1 MKTVKRSFI
10 TSLISLLLCFA
21 MLIGTTYAWFTD
33 TVTSG
38 SNIIQSGNLD
48 IAMYWSENNADWN
61 DAQDTQAG
69 PIFNYDK
76 WEPGYT
82 LVRYIKVK
90 NEGSL
95 AFKYQMLL
103 SPNGTVDALANVIDV
118 SYDVVTDNA
127 DFVAP
132 TAQDKHGS
140 LTKVGTL
147 NDLIEQSGTLV
158 GGVLLPAGQTQ
169 TEYYSGEIV
178 ICVSF
183 HMQEEAG
190 NEYQNQSIGTSFDI
204 TLYATQYN
212 YESDSFGNHYDEG
225 LVWPELS
232 TEDNTAQKEI
242 ATDSEGFLL
251 ADTSMANEEGNIS
264 VYMPQGVK
272 FENGVDKAVLNVT
285 PITESGANISLTDGQ
300 ETKSYDIHIA
310 GVAADN
316 TKPITVVIEALLP
329 VGLNAGNFD
338 LYHVENGVTIIMTAL
353 GVYDEPRHNTF
364 SYDPE
369 TGDVTLYMASF
380 SEVAL
385 VAEHAIWKGGYDYT
399 WYNPQSTMLTISNA
413 DQLAAFGAIVG
424 GMKKVTGM
432 VDGKYTYSE
441 EVIQDSFKGK
451 TVRLGACI
459 HIGDTDENYADASE
473 NGIVFYPIGYYN
485 NTGYYEKQSGN
496 VGPDGAAVVSGY
508 RIFEGTFDGY
518 GHEISDWYQN
528 TWEMFGDYNSGYSGT
543 PNHNR
548 DGMGLFGRVYGATIK
563 NLTIKNFSSDGEYS
577 TTGCVA
583 AYADHGAT
591 FENIAIVKCNPR
603 VYNIG
608 NGGVVGVVGWYNKG
622 VTDQPVSFVN
632 VTVDNSNKISALWG
646 SWDVACGGIVGTY
659 YPTSG
664 QSSAGY
670 PANAGISFENCH
682 VGAQIDVY
690 NDVCANY
697 QYYAYRYSGMMIGSV
712 AENEIIDGHE
722 YPKMAGLTFKNCTV
736 HFGDWNDYYYCEL
749 VDNTTASYTH
759 DYQMSRLVQVASVDV
774 ENKVVTHLDGKTEAI
789 TGTKNYVVV
798 TEKDENGKFIHSDE
812 NAICYHFKNGEVYT
826 HKSAG
831 YHDGTD
837 GGKIIDEDGDGKPDL
852 REDKQH
858 IYREFN
864 NLVTGDGWGVTSK
877 GVEDVDGV
885 TILDRPQAN
894 SVEKFEG
901 KIVYPISGRTY
912 KLSHIFNFV
921 DNGVPVINGSVDV
934 TITNLDKNG
943 NVTAEFTRDPNNWGD
958 GTLTLNGKGS
968 VRITIQDYYYCT
980 RTAIEVIVRNYPA
993 GSEIQNY
1000 TYDGFIQTGTTYT
1013 FNEKADRIE
1022 NGKHGTYAYD
1032 FGFGTETFEYAIK
1045 MDSNNFV
1052 KITPEK
1058 SGTIVIA
1065 FASNTAGATLEFRQG
1080 NNSKF
1085 TDNTLI
1091 TTGVAHQSFVLQ
1103 AMYVNV
1109 TANTTYQIMRGKL
1122 ESGIY
1127 YIGYLPNGTTDNFE
1141 HECSLVVVSTT
1152 ATCEK
1157 AGVETLH
1164 CLVCGTKKGEV
1175 KRDVPAYGHNIVI
1188 DAGKP
1193 ATCNNN
1199 GEKDGQH
1206 CTRCNDKTV
1215 KKESISKLGHTYVNS
1230 ICKTCGGYNLDYSN
1244 QKYSY
1249 QMNFISD
1256 SYTALGDKFK
1266 AYGSFDINSGN
1277 KCLTLYP
1284 KSDTNE
1290 AYIEFATGNSS
1301 ATLVVVAAS
1310 TGYGNTSVFQLQD
1323 ANGNVVATTT
1333 VTHAEGTTFAY
1344 TLQANTT
1351 YRLVCVDENRQV
1363 RIQFMGVINGTN
1375 VAYN

>member
-1 MKTVKRSFI
+1 K
-10 TSLISLLLCFA
+10 
-21 MLIGTTYAWFTD
+21 
-33 TVTSG
+33 
-38 SNIIQSGNLD
+38 
-48 IAMYWSENNADWN
+48 
-61 DAQDTQAG
+61 
-69 PIFNYDK
+69 
-76 WEPGYT
+76 
-82 LVRYIKVK
+82 
-90 NEGSL
+90 L
-95 AFKYQMLL
+95 AE
-103 SPNGTVDALANVIDV
+103 VIDV
-118 SYDVVTDNA
+118 SFDIVTNNGA
-127 DFVAP
+127 FVAP
-132 TAQDKHGS
+132 TASNKQGS
-140 LTKVGTL
+140 LGIVGTL
-147 NDLIEQSGTLV
+147 SDLISANGPV
-158 GGVLLPAGQTQ
+158 ADGVLLPSGETKAGF
-169 TEYYSGEIV
+169 YSGEIV
-178 ICVSF
+178 VCVSL
-183 HMQEEAG
+183 HMREDAG
-190 NEYQNQSIGTSFDI
+190 NEYQDSSIGTTFDI
-204 TLYATQYN
+204 KLHATQYN
-212 YESDSFGNHYDEG
+212 YESDSFGNHYDEV
-225 LVWPELS
+225 LDWPDLPS
-232 TEDNTAQKEI
+232 NNNTAEKDI
-242 ATDSEGFLL
+242 TTDESGLL
-251 ADTSMANEEGNIS
+251 LSATSMANEEGNIS
-264 VYMPQGVK
+264 VYMPAGVK
-272 FENGVDKAVLNVT
+272 FDTGVSKAIMNVHT
-285 PITESGANISLTDGQ
+285 ITESEANITLSDGQ
-300 ETKSYDIHIA
+300 QTKSYDVHIA

-316 TKPITVVIEALLP
+316 TTPIQVVIEAMLP

-338 LYHVENGVTIIMTAL
+338 LYHVENGETVTMTAL
-353 GVYDEPRHNTF
+353 GVYDDPAHNTF
-364 SYDPE
+364 RYDPA

-385 VAEHAIWKGGYDYT
+385 VAGEAIWNGTYDYS
-399 WYNPQSTMLTISNA
+399 WYNSMSTMLTISNA
-413 DQLAAFGAIVG
+413 DQLAGFGAIVG
-424 GMKKVTGM
+424 GMAKDENGNYIVNIELE
-432 VDGKYTYSE
+432 DGSIIHY
-441 EVIQDSFKGK
+441 DSFKGK

-459 HIGDTDENYADASE
+459 HIGDTDENYTDASE
-473 NGIVFYPIGYYN
+473 NGIILYPIGYYN
-485 NTGYYEKQSGN
+485 NTGSYEKKPGN

-508 RIFEGTFDGY
+508 RTFEGTFDGY
-518 GHEISDWYQN
+518 GHEVSDWYQN

-548 DGMGLFGRVYGATIK
+548 DGMGLFGRVYGGTIK
-563 NLTIKNFSSDGEYS
+563 NLTITNFSSDGEYS

-622 VTDQPVSFVN
+622 VTEQPVTFKN

-664 QSSAGY
+664 QSAAGY

-712 AENEIIDGHE
+712 AENVTIDGHE
-722 YPKMAGLTFKNCTV
+722 YPKMDGLTFNNCTV

-749 VDNTTASYTH
+749 VANSLASYTH
-759 DYQMSRLVQVASVDV
+759 DHQMSRLVQVLSVDV
-774 ENKVVTHLDGKTEAI
+774 EKMTVTPLKGETTAI
-789 TGTKNYVVV
+789 PTSGRVNYVVV
-798 TEKDENGKFIHSDE
+798 KAKDDNGKWIHGDGHDYAE
-812 NAICYHFKNGEVYT
+812 CYHFVNGVQHFHDVADSDNPTVYET
-826 HKSAG
+826 VNEETVLK
-831 YHDGTD
+831 
-837 GGKIIDEDGDGKPDL
+837 
-852 REDKQH
+852 EDKQLV
-858 IYREFN
+858 YREFN

-877 GVEDVDGV
+877 GIGEVTGV
-885 TILDRPQAN
+885 TILDRAQAN

-943 NVTAEFTRDPNNWGD
+943 NVTAEFNRDPNNWGD
-958 GTLTLNGKGS
+958 GTLTLNGKGA

-980 RTAIEVIVRNYPA
+980 RTAIEVIVRNYPE
-993 GSEIQNY
+993 GSVIQNY
-1000 TYDGFIQTGTTYT
+1000 TYDGFIQTGTTFT
-1013 FNEKADRIE
+1013 FNENADRIE
-1022 NGKHGTYAYD
+1022 NGKHGKYTYD

-1052 KITPEK
+1052 KITPAR

-1091 TTGVAHQSFVLQ
+1091 TTGVAHQSFALQ

-1127 YIGYLPNGTTDNFE
+1127 YIGYLPDGTTDNFE
-1141 HECSLVVVSTT
+1141 HKCSLVVVSTT

-1256 SYTALGDKFK
+1256 SYATLGDKFK

-1277 KCLTLYP
+1277 KCLVLYP

-1290 AYIEFATGNSS
+1290 SYIEFTTSNSN

-1363 RIQFMGVINGTN
+1363 RIQFMGVTSGVNA
-1375 VAYN
+1375 AYN